1 MDLVDEIQ
9 QMIIATPAVAEQL
22 DALSRE
28 YEHLFTSFQDFSR
41 RQLEASVQ
49 AQLER
54 RQLGEQFRVIEQAF
68 VAPEPSSPNR
78 FVIIVLGVVFGIGVG
93 AGLALLLEVTDT
105 SPHEARQLQSQIELP
120 VLASIPQIWLEGD
133 RALLRRKRL
142 RTALG
147 TAGLVVFALVGG
159 MANYL
164 WVNGMP
170 RVSGPAAPAA
180 GPASPGAPVVPGAK
194 VPSATKVQDPL
205 AAPVAEEG

>member
-1 MDLVDEIQ
+1 
-9 QMIIATPAVAEQL
+9 
-22 DALSRE
+22 
-28 YEHLFTSFQDFSR
+28 
-41 RQLEASVQ
+41 
-49 AQLER
+49 
-54 RQLGEQFRVIEQAF
+54 
-68 VAPEPSSPNR
+68 
-78 FVIIVLGVVFGIGVG
+78 VIIVLGVVFGIGVG

-105 SPHEARQLQSQIELP
+105 SPHLARQLQSQIELP

-164 WVNGMP
+164 WVNGMS

-180 GPASPGAPVVPGAK
+180 GPASPGAPAAPGAK
-194 VPSATKVQDPL
+194 APSATKVQEPL